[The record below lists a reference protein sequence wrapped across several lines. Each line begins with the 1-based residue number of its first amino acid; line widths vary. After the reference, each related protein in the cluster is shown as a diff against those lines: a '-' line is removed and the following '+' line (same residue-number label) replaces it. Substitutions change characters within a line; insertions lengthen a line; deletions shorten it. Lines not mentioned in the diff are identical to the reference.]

1 MTVMVD
7 TYLRFERDAWS
18 KLRANTPLTLDESD
32 LESLRAIGDH
42 LSLDE
47 VERCYLP
54 LSRLLNL
61 HVAAKQALHAVTS
74 TFLERQ
80 SARVPYVIGIAGSV
94 AVGKSTTA
102 RVLTALLRRWGNH
115 PRVELVTT
123 DGFLL
128 PNRELAARGIAHR
141 KGFPESYDAKAL
153 LGFLDSVKSG
163 QRADAPIYS
172 HLAYDVTTET
182 LAIDGPDILILEG
195 INVLAAGVPGRP
207 FVSDFFDFS
216 IYVDAPEPLI
226 RSWFLARFH
235 HLRTTAFRDPASYFH
250 RYAAMTDAE
259 ADAFA
264 IQIWETINAVNLREN
279 IAPTRER
286 ATLVLEKGADHRI
299 ASVALRRL

>member
-1 MTVMVD
+1 MVD
-7 TYLRFERDAWS
+7 AYLKFERDAWS

-61 HVAAKQALHAVTS
+61 HVEAQQALHAVTS
-74 TFLERQ
+74 RFLERQ

-102 RVLTALLRRWGNH
+102 RVLTALLRRWSNH

-141 KGFPESYDAKAL
+141 KGFPESYDTKAL

-163 QRADAPIYS
+163 QRASAPIYS
-172 HLAYDVTTET
+172 HLAYDVTDQS
-182 LAIDGPDILILEG
+182 IDIDSPDILILEG

-279 IAPTRER
+279 IEPTRER